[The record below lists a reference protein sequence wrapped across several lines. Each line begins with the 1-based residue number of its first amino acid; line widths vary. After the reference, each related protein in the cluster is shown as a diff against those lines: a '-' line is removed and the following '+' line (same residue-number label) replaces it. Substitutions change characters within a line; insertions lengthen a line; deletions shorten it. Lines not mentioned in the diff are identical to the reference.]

1 MRILITST
9 GPSTEIPTRDQLI
22 RMFAQRHPKLSLQE
36 VGELFDDYMILGHL
50 EVRRDEETG
59 EWLVALYRNGQRRT
73 APPLQGRKFL
83 SV

>member
-1 MRILITST
+1 
-9 GPSTEIPTRDQLI
+9 
-22 RMFAQRHPKLSLQE
+22 
-36 VGELFDDYMILGHL
+36 MILGHL